1 MLTANA
7 QTRASASGGVTQ
19 NLTVLRLSVPGQQ
32 LRIEIRRVI
41 LVEHL
46 RLRHTT
52 FIVSPLKRPST
63 MARYLSVSM
72 YVVNEQGRWL
82 IMPKQSPIV
91 SSFPKSPCVHP
102 LRPGCFVFVFSGIC
116 VLKQAEPT
124 PASAQ
129 QSCAF
134 IWMRS
139 SKLEKV
145 LETRV
150 EDVLEPLFAFLA
162 SDRPFEEVSRVAVVS
177 RNWRTVALKDMK
189 SACAFG

>member
-1 MLTANA
+1 MFTANA

-63 MARYLSVSM
+63 MARYLYVSM

-102 LRPGCFVFVFSGIC
+102 LRPGCVFFFLRNLRLEAGRTDPCKRATILCFHLDAVF
-116 VLKQAEPT
+116 KA
-124 PASAQ
+124 
-129 QSCAF
+129 
-134 IWMRS
+134 
-139 SKLEKV
+139 
-145 LETRV
+145 
-150 EDVLEPLFAFLA
+150 
-162 SDRPFEEVSRVAVVS
+162 
-177 RNWRTVALKDMK
+177 
-189 SACAFG
+189 